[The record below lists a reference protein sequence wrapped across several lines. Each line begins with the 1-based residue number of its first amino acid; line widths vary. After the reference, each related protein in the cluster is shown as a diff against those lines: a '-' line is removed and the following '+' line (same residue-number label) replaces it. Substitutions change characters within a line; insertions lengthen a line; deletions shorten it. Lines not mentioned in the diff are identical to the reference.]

1 MMEHLAG
8 KTDPDNAAYWLP
20 LWMHLKDTAEI
31 MKLLIREW
39 LPDSTKNFLGMSED
53 SLTALAGF
61 LGSVHDIGKATV
73 LFQTNI
79 TAAIPEVG
87 ARLSH
92 YTALTYKEANRKYTP
107 HALASEV
114 ILLEMACP
122 CGIASIAGA
131 HHGKTQN
138 YDVDENL
145 ESYRSNYYPKD
156 GAEFWS
162 QCWSE
167 ILDFA
172 LHDSGYATI
181 KELPELTQP
190 AEIILTGLLIMA
202 DWIAS
207 NTAYFPLISTDDY
220 GNMNSYPERSD
231 RAWERLQLTLP
242 WEGQLD
248 VMEEDGFQLR
258 FGFRP
263 NSVQQAVL
271 DAVNHMSGPGIMI
284 LEAPMGI
291 GKTEAGLAF
300 SEACAAR
307 FGAGGIF
314 FGLPTQATA
323 NGIFPRLLS
332 WAENLSDDLKHSIR
346 LAHGMAE
353 LNEAYLKLQKMSN
366 VEEDADTDDE
376 RVAVH
381 QWFCGSKKALLADF
395 VIGTVDQLLMAALKQ
410 KHVMLRHLGLV
421 GKVVII
427 DEVHAYDA
435 YMNQYLDRALQWLG
449 WYGVPV
455 ILLSATLPATRR
467 AELIKA
473 YRPGVQNGTWTE
485 CIGYPILTWADG
497 KKVKQNVPEINK
509 ADHDVILHRI
519 TENEVMDVLREKLQ
533 DGGCV
538 GIIVNTVRKAQK
550 IAESMKTE
558 MPDKE
563 VILFHSQFL
572 MPDRAEIEQK
582 LMGRLGKHSTPE
594 TRKNL
599 IVVGTQV
606 MEQSLDVDFDL
617 MVTELCPMDLLLQRI
632 GRLHRHRRQRPD
644 SVKQAVCLV
653 MDTVTEDFDEGSVFV
668 YGKWLLLQ
676 TRKLLPER
684 IVLPQDIS
692 GLVQKAYTWNTENA
706 DAAEVEMHA
715 DYEKKREIQKQ
726 KALGYIVPQPEIH
739 EAFPEWNT
747 LDGWL
752 QEDMAK
758 SEFSSRAAVRDGEM
772 SIEVIVMVRKKNGN
786 VHFLPWQEGGR
797 AVASDV
803 PPEPET
809 AMKIARQRLRL
820 PGIFSVSWN
829 ADRIIKE
836 LEDLNRK
843 YLSMWQLSPM
853 LKGELILLLD
863 DTLSVHL
870 GGMKIQYDK
879 EIGLSYRKEDENG
892 GN

>member
-1 MMEHLAG
+1 MVKYLAG
-8 KTDPDNAAYWLP
+8 KTDPDNEEYWLP
-20 LWMHLKDTAEI
+20 LWMHLKDTAEV
-31 MKLLIREW
+31 MKLLVREW
-39 LPDSTKNFLGMSED
+39 LPDSTKNFLGMSEN
-53 SLTALAGF
+53 SLMALAGF
-61 LGSVHDIGKATV
+61 LGYIHDIGKATV

-79 TAAIPEVG
+79 TATLPEVRS
-87 ARLSH
+87 RLLR
-92 YTALTYKEANRKYTP
+92 YTALTFREANRKCTP
-107 HALASEV
+107 HALASEA
-114 ILLEMACP
+114 ILLKLECP
-122 CGIASIAGA
+122 AGIASIAGA
-131 HHGKTQN
+131 HHGKPQGN
-138 YDVDENL
+138 AVEENP
-145 ESYRSNYYPKD
+145 ESYRSNYYPK
-156 GAEFWS
+156 GGEEFWN

-167 ILDFA
+167 ILNRA
-172 LHDSGYATI
+172 LRESGYADVE
-181 KELPELTQP
+181 ELPELTQP

-207 NTAYFPLISTDDY
+207 NTAYFPLISIEDY
-220 GNMNSYPERSD
+220 GDMALYPERSNQ
-231 RAWERLQLTLP
+231 AWDKLQLTLP

-248 VMEEDGFQLR
+248 VMEKEGFQQR
-258 FGFRP
+258 FGFTP

-271 DAVNHMSGPGIMI
+271 DAVNHMSEPGIMI

-291 GKTEAGLAF
+291 GKTEAGMAF

-332 WAENLSDDLKHSIR
+332 WAENLSDDLSHSIR

-353 LNEAYLKLQKMSN
+353 LNDVYLELPRMAIVEA
-366 VEEDADTDDE
+366 DADTEDE

-421 GKVVII
+421 GKVVIV

-455 ILLSATLPATRR
+455 ILLSATLPTRR
-467 AELIKA
+467 REELIKA
-473 YRPGVQNGTWTE
+473 YQPEVQDGAWMECSGYPLLTWT
-485 CIGYPILTWADG
+485 DG
-497 KKVKQNVPEINK
+497 KKVEQNVPEINK
-509 ADHDVILHRI
+509 ADHDVIIRKI
-519 TENEVMDVLREKLQ
+519 TENDVINMLREKMQ
-533 DGGCV
+533 DGGCA
-538 GIIVNTVRKAQK
+538 GIIVNTVRKAQRLAK
-550 IAESMKTE
+550 SLKAE

-572 MPDRAEIEQK
+572 MPDRVDIERK
-582 LMGRLGKHSTPE
+582 LMERLGKYSMAE
-594 TRKNL
+594 SRKDL

-632 GRLHRHRRQRPD
+632 GRLHRHKRQRPI
-644 SVKQAVCLV
+644 SMEQAECFV
-653 MDTVTEDFDEGSVFV
+653 MDTGTEDFDEGSAFV

-684 IVLPQDIS
+684 IILPQDIS
-692 GLVQKAYTWNTENA
+692 RLVQKAYTWNA
-706 DAAEVEMHA
+706 DYADPVEAELHA
-715 DYEKKREIQKQ
+715 EYEKKREKQKQ
-726 KALGYIVPQPEIH
+726 KALGYVVPQPEIH
-739 EAFPEWNT
+739 EAFPELNT
-747 LDGWL
+747 LDGWM
-752 QEDMAK
+752 QEDMAG
-758 SEFSSRAAVRDGEM
+758 SDTASRAAVRDGEM
-772 SIEVIVMVRKKNGN
+772 SIEVLVMVGKEDGN
-786 VHFLPWQEGGR
+786 VHFLPWQEGGKTVPR
-797 AVASDV
+797 DV

-809 AMKIARQRLRL
+809 ARKIARQKLRL
-820 PGIFSVSWN
+820 PGIFNAVWN
-829 ADRIIKE
+829 ADKVIDE
-836 LEDLNRK
+836 LENMNRK
-843 YLSMWQLSPM
+843 YLPMWQLSPM

-863 DTLSVHL
+863 DALSVHL
-870 GGMKIQYDK
+870 GEMLIQYDK
-879 EIGLSYRKEDENG
+879 ETGLNYRKEKENG